1 MVVSLWDLSDKSIET
16 FYTTW
21 RVGIRK
27 LLNLPR
33 MTHGKYLPEIVND
46 IPVECQLH
54 RRVIKFVN
62 SFFDSENSVI
72 KCCTKLALNGSRS
85 VVSRNIN
92 YVLSKYQLRKDE
104 IEPVPIGVFMS
115 KVRDIVIQKLNTDDQ
130 INIENIKCLIDMR
143 DSLRN
148 DFVQDQ
154 RDFSLLV
161 I

>member
-1 MVVSLWDLSDKSIET
+1 M
-16 FYTTW
+16 
-21 RVGIRK
+21 RK

-46 IPVECQLH
+46 IPVGCQLH

-62 SFFDSENSVI
+62 SLFDSENPVI

-85 VVSRNIN
+85 IVSRNLN

-115 KVRDIVIQKLNTDDQ
+115 KVREIVIEKLNTDDQ
-130 INIENIKCLIDMR
+130 MNIENIKCLIDMR

-148 DFVQDQ
+148 V
-154 RDFSLLV
+154 FSERSERFFTVGDLNVLLEHFCV
-161 I
+161 KL